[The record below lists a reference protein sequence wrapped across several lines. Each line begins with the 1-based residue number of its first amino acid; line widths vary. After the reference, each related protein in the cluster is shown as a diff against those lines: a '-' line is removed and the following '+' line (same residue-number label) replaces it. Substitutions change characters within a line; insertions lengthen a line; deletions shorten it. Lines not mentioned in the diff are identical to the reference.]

1 MAQHPLSTPSPPVPP
16 APARRRFDFAR
27 DTFGFANGLFWEY
40 RFDTATGRTTFQ
52 RRDPPPAYAHRC
64 FVLARA
70 ARQFFHHARFEP
82 ALPAADDDACRR
94 LVRTVLARN
103 PRRHCAPADRV
114 VIPGFADLRSFSADR
129 EALLKAT
136 CGGAWRSYVLRSHWR
151 MVFPISRPHQV
162 RTAAG
167 LVTGLVPGAT
177 RVVHLVRFPE
187 LTINHGIVLYEAY
200 PVPTGTRFAAYDP
213 NVPERPATL
222 EFDAA
227 SRAFL
232 FPANHYWAGGRV
244 DVIEIFRNWLY

>member
-1 MAQHPLSTPSPPVPP
+1 MAQHPPPPHSTPAPP
-16 APARRRFDFAR
+16 ASAPRRFEFAR
-27 DTFGFANGLFWEY
+27 DTFAFPNELFWEY
-40 RFDTATGRTTFQ
+40 RIDPAAGTTTFQ
-52 RRDPPPAYAHRC
+52 RREPSPAYAHRC

-82 ALPAADDDACRR
+82 ALPAATDDACRR

-114 VIPGFADLRSFSADR
+114 VIPGFANLRSFSAAR

-151 MVFPISRPHQV
+151 MVFPISRPHQA

-167 LVTGLVPGAT
+167 LATGIAAGGTP
-177 RVVHLVRFPE
+177 VVHLVRFPQ
-187 LTINHGIVLYEAY
+187 LTINHGIVLFGAAAT
-200 PVPTGTRFAAYDP
+200 PTGTRFAAYDP
-213 NVPERPATL
+213 NLPERPAVL
-222 EFDAA
+222 DFDLA
-227 SRAFL
+227 SRTFE
-232 FPANHYWAGGRV
+232 FPANSYWAGGRV